1 MENEINMESQPD
13 KLNLL
18 DNSTMEQQSLS
29 PLERQVMDWH
39 FANLEYGCATEL
51 SQVSLPYGIRM
62 MLMEV
67 LEELTV

>member
-18 DNSTMEQQSLS
+18 DNSSMEQQSLS
-29 PLERQVMDWH
+29 PLERRVMDRH
-39 FANLEYGCATEL
+39 FDNWIMVVQQNLVGFH
-51 SQVSLPYGIRM
+51 SLTGIRM